1 MLKQTLDAVSRL
13 DYPNFECV
21 VIINN
26 TPDPAFWQPIQDHCR
41 ALGERFKF
49 INAEKVEGFK
59 AGALRI
65 AMDRTAVDAEI
76 IGIIDADYVVEP
88 DWLKDLVPV
97 FADPRVGLVQAPQDH
112 RDGDRSLMHYIMN
125 GEYAGFFDIGMV
137 QRNEANAIIVHGT
150 MCLIRRAAMDMAG
163 GWAGDTICEDTD
175 LGPGDHR
182 ARLADALHQPPLRP
196 RPAAGH
202 LRGLQEAAPSL
213 GLWRLPDRQEA
224 LAAFSSRREPAV
236 ARSAARIR
244 AGLAE
249 LARRRKPRRAGR
261 HPQSDLGADRR
272 LRRHRHSRQD
282 PDAADHRRRSWSR
295 WCISW
300 RCTGCACR

>member
-1 MLKQTLDAVSRL
+1 M
-13 DYPNFECV
+13 
-21 VIINN
+21 
-26 TPDPAFWQPIQDHCR
+26 
-41 ALGERFKF
+41 
-49 INAEKVEGFK
+49 
-59 AGALRI
+59 
-65 AMDRTAVDAEI
+65 
-76 IGIIDADYVVEP
+76 
-88 DWLKDLVPV
+88 

-175 LGPGDHR
+175 LGLAHHR

-196 RPAAGH
+196 RPVAGH

-224 LAAFSSRREPAV
+224 LAAVPARRQPAV
-236 ARSAARIR
+236 AGPAARIR

-261 HPQSDLGADRR
+261 DPQSDLGADRR

-282 PDAADHRRRSWSR
+282 PDAADHRRLRR
-295 WCISW
+295 LAAALPGAVPAAGA
-300 RCTGCACR
+300 R